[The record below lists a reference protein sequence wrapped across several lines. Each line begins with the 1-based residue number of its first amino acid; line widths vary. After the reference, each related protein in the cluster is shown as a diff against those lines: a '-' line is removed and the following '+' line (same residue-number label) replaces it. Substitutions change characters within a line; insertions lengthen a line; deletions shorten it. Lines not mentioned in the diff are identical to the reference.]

1 MADDSWRSA
10 RSSKTDSFAD
20 FTARDSDPRFRDR
33 CSPIFDV
40 WKTDVVLLADFKNS
54 SMSSVT
60 LSKDCL

>member
-1 MADDSWRSA
+1 MANDSRRSA

-20 FTARDSDPRFRDR
+20 FTARDSNPRFRDS

-40 WKTDVVLLADFKNS
+40 WKTDVLLLADFKNRL
-54 SMSSVT
+54 MSSVT